1 MAEVPPKKYF
11 CLEKGCRMFPK
22 NKSKSSNAKRLSQKQ
37 REEIAGYIF
46 LMPWIIGFLAFT
58 AGPMVSSLY
67 FSFSKTDML
76 TPTKFIGL
84 GNYSRLFSFNEAVS
98 LFWKTLWNTG
108 YYVFL
113 SVPLSVIVGLLIAML
128 LNQKIIGRGI
138 FRTIYYLPAVVSGVA
153 VCILWMWIFNPNFG
167 ILNHILSSLHIPGPR
182 WLFSERWSKPALI
195 IMSLWGMGGGMLIYL
210 GGLQGIPTQ
219 LYESAEID
227 GAGRWIKFFKVTL
240 PMLSPT
246 IFFVLVTGII
256 GSFQVFVASY
266 VMTRGGPNNST
277 MMYVLYLYNLAFEQ
291 YRMGYACALAWV
303 YFGIIMGFII
313 LIFKS
318 SSAWLYYE
326 SGILKGKK

>member
-1 MAEVPPKKYF
+1 
-11 CLEKGCRMFPK
+11 
-22 NKSKSSNAKRLSQKQ
+22 
-37 REEIAGYIF
+37 
-46 LMPWIIGFLAFT
+46 
-58 AGPMVSSLY
+58 
-67 FSFSKTDML
+67 
-76 TPTKFIGL
+76 
-84 GNYSRLFSFNEAVS
+84 
-98 LFWKTLWNTG
+98 
-108 YYVFL
+108 
-113 SVPLSVIVGLLIAML
+113 ML

-138 FRTIYYLPAVVSGVA
+138 FRTIYYLPAVISGVA
-153 VCILWMWIFNPNFG
+153 VCMLWMWIFNPNLG
-167 ILNHILSSLHIPGPR
+167 ILNYVLSSFHIQGPK

-210 GGLQGIPTQ
+210 AGLQGIPTQ

-227 GAGRWIKFFKVTL
+227 GAGRWIKFFKITL

-256 GSFQVFVASY
+256 GSFQVFVATY

-291 YRMGYACALAWV
+291 YRMGYACALAWI

-318 SSAWLYYE
+318 SPVWLYYE
-326 SGILKGKK
+326 GEILKGRK